1 MKFFDA
7 IYEAVENAK
16 VLEETDEE
24 AWETFKKEFKTNI
37 MNAKSGIELIEYSS
51 KGSEVF
57 NKITRILQRVANKYA
72 SLRENYSKSSLAGS
86 LNYLFKG
93 PLIGEKSGIT
103 RAINQVLGAAGN
115 KMVEIM
121 EENSNLSGRPIGSNV
136 SGSTKKFQKADY
148 EITGATMKYRAS
160 IDGTAENPVIL
171 QELVGSL
178 KQLDNFNLNTQN
190 YGHITIEH
198 KGSLY
203 NLMLQEGYS
212 AYAAANIITHSNKQ
226 TPKFFSQQL
235 HSFYQFLLRNYL
247 VDFLAGREGEKT
259 VLMLDVN
266 GYKYPIFSIIKEYI
280 NTMKI
285 DGKFDQYNKNNL
297 IYIKT
302 SIPDNKKE
310 GSQQNNIQDALER
323 SNAVLKIINKITV
336 EIKMNSHKLAE
347 LIKNLPGLKPLT

>member
-1 MKFFDA
+1 
-7 IYEAVENAK
+7 
-16 VLEETDEE
+16 
-24 AWETFKKEFKTNI
+24 
-37 MNAKSGIELIEYSS
+37 MNAKSGIKLIEYSS
-51 KGSEVF
+51 TGSKVF
-57 NKITRILQRVANKYA
+57 SKITRILQRVAKKYA
-72 SLRENYSKSSLAGS
+72 GLQGEYSNISLAGS
-86 LNYLFKG
+86 LNYLLKG
-93 PLIGEKSGIT
+93 PLVGERSGAT
-103 RAINQVLGAAGN
+103 RALNQVLGAAGN
-115 KMVEIM
+115 NMVEIM
-121 EENSNLSGRPIGSNV
+121 EKSKLSVKPIGSNP
-136 SGSTKKFQKADY
+136 GDSTKKFQKADY

-160 IDGTAENPVIL
+160 IDGTAKNPVIL
-171 QELVGSL
+171 QELIGSL

-190 YGHITIEH
+190 YGNITIEH

-212 AYAAANIITHSNKQ
+212 AYAAANIITHSDKQ
-226 TPKFFSQQL
+226 APEFFPQQL

-247 VDFLAGREGEKT
+247 IDFLAGREGEKT

-280 NTMKI
+280 NTMKT
-285 DGKFDQYNKNNL
+285 DGRFDQYNKNNL

-323 SNAVLKIINKITV
+323 SNAVLKIINKLIV

-347 LIKNLPGLKPLT
+347 LISKLPGLKPLT

>member
-1 MKFFDA
+1 
-7 IYEAVENAK
+7 
-16 VLEETDEE
+16 
-24 AWETFKKEFKTNI
+24 
-37 MNAKSGIELIEYSS
+37 MNAKSGIKLIEYSS
-51 KGSEVF
+51 TGSKVF
-57 NKITRILQRVANKYA
+57 SKITRILQRVAKKYA
-72 SLRENYSKSSLAGS
+72 GLQGEYSNRSLSGS
-86 LNYLFKG
+86 LNYLLKG
-93 PLIGEKSGIT
+93 PLVGERSGAT
-103 RAINQVLGAAGN
+103 RALNQVLGAARN

-121 EENSNLSGRPIGSNV
+121 VEKNSHLSGNPIGSD
-136 SGSTKKFQKADY
+136 SSDSTKKFQKADY

-171 QELVGSL
+171 QELIGSL
-178 KQLDNFNLNTQN
+178 KQLDNFNLETQN
-190 YGHITIEH
+190 YGNITIEH

-226 TPKFFSQQL
+226 TPKFFPQQL

-247 VDFLAGREGEKT
+247 IDFLAGREGEKT

-280 NTMKI
+280 NTMKD

-323 SNAVLKIINKITV
+323 SNAVLKIINKLIV
-336 EIKMNSHKLAE
+336 EIKMNSHKLAA
-347 LIKNLPGLKPLT
+347 LIKDLPSLKPLT